1 MEFPDVGK
9 SRILGPDELHVGF
22 LLLAPSEGLQ
32 SFLISTVHVENPREE
47 LQYEVK
53 YSRGYSLVDL
63 LVNFQRSL
71 AEGRE
76 PGVGLC

>member
-22 LLLAPSEGLQ
+22 LLLAPSKGLQ
-32 SFLISTVHVENPREE
+32 SFLISAVYVEHARKK
-47 LQYEVK
+47 LQHEVK

-63 LVNFQRSL
+63 LVNF
-71 AEGRE
+71 
-76 PGVGLC
+76 